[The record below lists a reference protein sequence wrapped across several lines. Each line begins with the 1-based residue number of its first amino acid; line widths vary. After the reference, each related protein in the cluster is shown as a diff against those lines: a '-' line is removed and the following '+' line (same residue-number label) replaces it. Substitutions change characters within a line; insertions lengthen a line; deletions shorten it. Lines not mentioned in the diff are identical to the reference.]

1 MAAWWP
7 FARHVQAPNSAR
19 NGNNDVGRAGSRGM
33 RAALSIAAAL
43 LVFSSAGFGCV
54 FAWHQAA
61 HHGPAL
67 AVLAVAMALGLEVV
81 KPFAVEAV
89 FDSMRRLAVGRA
101 LAMLVLAA
109 VAVGYSLTAELS
121 LMATTRADAAA
132 GRESALD
139 ARQKAAERYK
149 RAAAELST
157 LAPSRPSNELQALL
171 AGKDCGRPIGPKVRE
186 LCAELG
192 RAERRTELEAA
203 LSKAEAD
210 TAARPSLGAG
220 DAGAAALSTVI
231 GMFGLAVPAAVLAPW
246 LVLVGVLA
254 LEVGSSLAVVL
265 MRSVS
270 TPVRQI
276 RPLTATAARALARRV
291 DSPAPEPSK
300 PAKAVHA
307 PQAAPRRAKRGRV
320 RAKGTR
326 DAAADKI
333 VDTLQAN
340 GGRAPGASV
349 RQLGAMLGERKS
361 TVHNAVAMLVAS
373 GVIERVGRELVLRG

>member
-7 FARHVQAPNSAR
+7 FARRAQAPNSAR
-19 NGNNDVGRAGSRGM
+19 NDINEVGRAGSRGM

-43 LVFSSAGFGCV
+43 LVFSSAGFGMT
-54 FAWHQAA
+54 FAWHQGA

-67 AVLAVAMALGLEVV
+67 AMLAVCMALGLEVV

-101 LAMLVLAA
+101 LAMLALAV
-109 VAVGYSLTAELS
+109 VAIGYSLTAELS

-139 ARQKAAERYK
+139 VRRKAAERYQ

-157 LAPSRPSNELQALL
+157 LAPSRPSSELQALL

-210 TAARPSLGAG
+210 SAARPSLGAG
-220 DAGAAALSTVI
+220 DAGAAALSTVLAL
-231 GMFGLAVPAAVLAPW
+231 FGLAVPAAVLAPW

-270 TPVRQI
+270 TLVRQS
-276 RPLTATAARALARRV
+276 RPLTTAV
-291 DSPAPEPSK
+291 DSPATATPK

-307 PQAAPRRAKRGRV
+307 PRAAPRRAERGRV

-326 DAAADKI
+326 NAAADKI

-340 GGRAPGASV
+340 GGRAPSASV

>member
-1 MAAWWP
+1 
-7 FARHVQAPNSAR
+7 
-19 NGNNDVGRAGSRGM
+19 M

-101 LAMLVLAA
+101 LAMLALAV
-109 VAVGYSLTAELS
+109 VAIGYSLTAELS

-139 ARQKAAERYK
+139 ARQKAADRYK

-157 LAPSRPSNELQALL
+157 LAPSRPSSELQALL
-171 AGKDCGRPIGPKVRE
+171 AGKDCGRPIGPRVRE

-203 LSKAEAD
+203 LSKAESD
-210 TAARPSLGAG
+210 TAARPSIGAG
-220 DAGAAALSTVI
+220 DAGATALSTVLAL
-231 GMFGLAVPAAVLAPW
+231 FGLAVPAAALAPW

-265 MRSVS
+265 LRGAS
-270 TPVRQI
+270 TPVRQS
-276 RPLTATAARALARRV
+276 RPLTAAV
-291 DSPAPEPSK
+291 DSPAQEPSK

>member
-1 MAAWWP
+1 
-7 FARHVQAPNSAR
+7 
-19 NGNNDVGRAGSRGM
+19 
-33 RAALSIAAAL
+33 
-43 LVFSSAGFGCV
+43 
-54 FAWHQAA
+54 
-61 HHGPAL
+61 
-67 AVLAVAMALGLEVV
+67 
-81 KPFAVEAV
+81 
-89 FDSMRRLAVGRA
+89 
-101 LAMLVLAA
+101 
-109 VAVGYSLTAELS
+109 
-121 LMATTRADAAA
+121 MATTRADAAA

-192 RAERRTELEAA
+192 RANRRAELDAA
-203 LSKAEAD
+203 LSKAESD
-210 TAARPSLGAG
+210 AATKPSIGAG
-220 DAGAAALSTVI
+220 DAGATALSTV
-231 GMFGLAVPAAVLAPW
+231 LALLGWTVPAAALAPW

-265 MRSVS
+265 VRSVS
-270 TPVRQI
+270 TPGRQS
-276 RPLTATAARALARRV
+276 RPPMAAV
-291 DSPAPEPSK
+291 DSPAQEPSK
-300 PAKAVHA
+300 PAKAVNA
-307 PQAAPRRAKRGRV
+307 PQAAPRRAPAKVGGGRV

-349 RQLGAMLGERKS
+349 RQLGAMIGERKS

-373 GVIERVGRELVLRG
+373 GVIERVGTDLVLR